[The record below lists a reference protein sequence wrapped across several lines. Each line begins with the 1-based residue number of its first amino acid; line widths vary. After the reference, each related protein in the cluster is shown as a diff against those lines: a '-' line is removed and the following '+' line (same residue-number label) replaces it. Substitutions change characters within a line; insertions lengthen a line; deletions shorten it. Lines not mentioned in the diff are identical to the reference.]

1 MSDIKH
7 FLLVFDHS
15 KNELILEKDF
25 GTDIDSA
32 TDEYARQEQA
42 YRDSNVIDI
51 VLIGSDSIETVK
63 VTHSTYFEKG
73 HRGQHLNR
81 LDELSNYLHTFA

>member
-51 VLIGSDSIETVK
+51 VLIGSDSVETVK

-73 HRGQHLNR
+73 HRGQRLNR

>member
-1 MSDIKH
+1 MSEIKH

-15 KNELILEKDF
+15 KNELILERDF

-51 VLIGSDSIETVK
+51 VLVGSDSIETVK

-73 HRGQHLNR
+73 ERGKRLNR
-81 LDELSNYLHTFA
+81 LDELSDYLHNFA